1 VKINDAIKINLYF
14 RQERDGELFEFVY
27 KLLKDVPAR
36 HRAAVLRREL
46 IFLSRERDARSN

>member
-1 VKINDAIKINLYF
+1 MKINDAIKINLYF